1 MNLSEHR
8 INEIFANIKKGSSS
22 ANEDTLNEK
31 EFD

>member
-8 INEIFANIKKGSSS
+8 INEIFANIKKGKSTQSQ
-22 ANEDTLNEK
+22 DQLNGK